1 MVRQWIWQRNH
12 TSHKKFY
19 FNEFVANFMRDVI
32 GIVIFDLKGHGGHQ
46 RPKTPLRGQKMHEGV
61 NLLKKV
67 FNESCSVTSKTPYRI
82 QSDFSYDLQVERYSM
97 PPCPSHFRHA
107 AASKVCM
114 RLCSYTAAA
123 AGSNI
128 LPIQSEGCY
137 LSTVFPHIVSAETIL
152 F

>member
-1 MVRQWIWQRNH
+1 MVPT
-12 TSHKKFY
+12 TSRFLRSLCHWMPLKRERISLIFDK
-19 FNEFVANFMRDVI
+19 
-32 GIVIFDLKGHGGHQ
+32 VIFDLQGHGGCW

-107 AASKVCM
+107 VASKVCM

-128 LPIQSEGCY
+128 LPI
-137 LSTVFPHIVSAETIL
+137 
-152 F
+152 

>member
-1 MVRQWIWQRNH
+1 
-12 TSHKKFY
+12 
-19 FNEFVANFMRDVI
+19 
-32 GIVIFDLKGHGGHQ
+32 
-46 RPKTPLRGQKMHEGV
+46 MHEGV

-128 LPIQSEGCY
+128 LPIQSKGCY
-137 LSTVFPHIVSAETIL
+137 LSMYFINLLMIEGCSMVLQMIWPRNHTSHTKVYFYEFVANVLRDGIGIIICDLRGHGG
-152 F
+152 